1 MININYVAVVSAAP
15 LEGPEIVDR
24 KLGRNDVELVWKE
37 IPQDKR
43 RGFITKYTIFY
54 KNGSKTHC
62 MYPSCYILNTL
73 FSPYIYS
80 FLLSVGLNWYFFSDS
95 IPTVSFTC
103 WFLFCWFAAVT
114 VPANT
119 TSYTLTSLSGNTRY
133 DAWISASTIGGSARS
148 LNHSFWTL
156 KYGECK
162 RSPRIE
168 MSWLFKKCPKTIW
181 QFILFIEIVN
191 WFIV

>member
-80 FLLSVGLNWYFFSDS
+80 FLLSVGLN
-95 IPTVSFTC
+95 
-103 WFLFCWFAAVT
+103 
-114 VPANT
+114 
-119 TSYTLTSLSGNTRY
+119 
-133 DAWISASTIGGSARS
+133 
-148 LNHSFWTL
+148 
-156 KYGECK
+156 
-162 RSPRIE
+162 
-168 MSWLFKKCPKTIW
+168 
-181 QFILFIEIVN
+181 
-191 WFIV
+191 